1 MKRFIFSTI
10 FVLAMFIG
18 SQETVAANMQSSDV
32 SYETTSVAKEN
43 THVYKFKIVNEANQ
57 PMLGVTIVY
66 KQLFSSN
73 VGTVTDLDGNA
84 IIVVDDDKP
93 TFIISFVGYKTIEIT
108 VTGTNEITLRMTPD
122 AEASDPKN

>member
-1 MKRFIFSTI
+1 
-10 FVLAMFIG
+10 
-18 SQETVAANMQSSDV
+18 
-32 SYETTSVAKEN
+32 
-43 THVYKFKIVNEANQ
+43 
-57 PMLGVTIVY
+57 MLGVTIVY